1 IFFSRVSNIFLCRT
15 VCDIARS
22 TVSFCPGLPT
32 CVVSNACQHTMIL
45 FISRFIYW
53 GVVFYYWGGVG

>member
-1 IFFSRVSNIFLCRT
+1 MSLT
-15 VCDIARS
+15 VCDITLS
-22 TVSFCPGLPT
+22 TVFFCPGLPT

-45 FISRFIYW
+45 FISRLIYW

>member
-1 IFFSRVSNIFLCRT
+1 MNDFTSLLQQGNAWLFIPSAILL
-15 VCDIARS
+15 
-22 TVSFCPGLPT
+22 GLPT